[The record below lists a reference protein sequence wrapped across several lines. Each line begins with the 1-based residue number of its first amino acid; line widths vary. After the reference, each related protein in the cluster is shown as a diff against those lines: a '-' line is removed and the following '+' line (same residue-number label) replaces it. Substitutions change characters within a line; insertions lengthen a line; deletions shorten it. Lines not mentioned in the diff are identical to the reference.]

1 MGSRRDEGAVIAAAR
16 MRLAWRQH
24 LPLIAGIG
32 LILCALLPV
41 LLGRWFVTPE
51 MAAIFGD
58 VPNLPP
64 SLKHPLG
71 TQSEGRDLL
80 AALMLGTPSTLAI
93 GLIGGG
99 VAVLLGG
106 TLGLI
111 SGYRGGWIDT
121 VIRTMVDV
129 GMTVPPL
136 AVLILIAVSIPK
148 ISVPVM
154 GLIIAATAWISV
166 TRVTRSQVLTLRE
179 RMFIKSAKLSGV
191 GSFHIMAL
199 ELAPNLIPLFAAS
212 FVNSVTTAI
221 LASVGL
227 EVLGLGPRQSYTLG
241 NTIYEAMY
249 YTAMWRDMWWWWL
262 PPILI
267 LILIFLGLFLLSNE
281 LDRIANPRLERGW

>member
-1 MGSRRDEGAVIAAAR
+1 MRTRPDEGSVVAAAR
-16 MRLAWRQH
+16 TRLLWRRH
-24 LPLIAGIG
+24 RSLLAGLG

-41 LLGRWFVTPE
+41 LLGRWLVTPA
-51 MAAIFGD
+51 MAAVFGD

-64 SLKHPLG
+64 SIKHPLG

-80 AALMLGTPSTLAI
+80 AALMLGTPATLAI

-99 VAVLLGG
+99 VAVLVGG
-106 TLGLI
+106 TLGLV

-121 VIRTMVDV
+121 LIRTIVDV

-136 AVLILIAVSIPK
+136 AVLILIAVSIPRV
-148 ISVPVM
+148 SVPVM

-166 TRVTRSQVLTLRE
+166 TRVTRSQVLSLRE
-179 RMFIKSAKLSGV
+179 RLFIKTAQLAGM
-191 GSFHIMAL
+191 GSFRLMAF
-199 ELAPNLIPLFAAS
+199 ELAPNLLPLLAAS

-221 LASVGL
+221 LASIGL

-267 LILIFLGLFLLSNE
+267 LILIFLGLFLLSQA

>member
-1 MGSRRDEGAVIAAAR
+1 VYSSP
-16 MRLAWRQH
+16 AWRRH
-24 LPLIAGIG
+24 WPLLAGLA
-32 LILCALLPV
+32 LIVCALLPV
-41 LLGRWFVTPE
+41 LLGRWFVTPQ
-51 MAAIFGD
+51 MAAVFGD

-80 AALMLGTPSTLAI
+80 AALMLGTPATLAI

-99 VAVLLGG
+99 VAVLVGG
-106 TLGLI
+106 TLGLV
-111 SGYRGGWIDT
+111 SGYRGGWTDT
-121 VIRTMVDV
+121 VIRTIVDV

-148 ISVPVM
+148 VSVPVM
-154 GLIIAATAWISV
+154 GLIIATTAWISV
-166 TRVTRSQVLTLRE
+166 TRVMRSQVLTLRE
-179 RMFIKSAKLSGV
+179 RLFIKTAKLSGV
-191 GSFHIMAL
+191 GSFGIMAL
-199 ELAPNLIPLFAAS
+199 ELAPNLMPLFAAS

-221 LASVGL
+221 LASIGL
-227 EVLGLGPRQSYTLG
+227 EVLGLGPRESYTLG

-267 LILIFLGLFLLSNE
+267 LILIFLGLFLVSND